1 MGYISKLFMFAA
13 IIVPVLCH
21 AQDVKRY
28 ELEVKDFT
36 CLDVVDGFNVV
47 YHTSNDTIGV
57 AMFETTTLIAD
68 KILFENNN
76 KGKLSIKK
84 GFYEE
89 GQLPDGLPEIHVYSR
104 FLKEVRNSADSLIR
118 LASFRPT
125 MEFKATIIGNGRIV
139 ARGINCSKFS
149 GAIKTGSGTIVA
161 AGNCE
166 TASLSVLGT
175 GSVQADDLKAQN
187 VSANFTLGTGTI
199 GCFPVDD
206 LLIKGIKGQV
216 FFRGNPA
223 KIRNHSV
230 GVKIFTIDGLEW
242 KPRKDE

>member
-1 MGYISKLFMFAA
+1 MGNIRSLFLFFSFIAA
-13 IIVPVLCH
+13 FLCS
-21 AQDVKRY
+21 AQDLKHY
-28 ELEVKDFT
+28 ELDVKDFNN
-36 CLDVVDGFNVV
+36 LDVVDGFNVV

-57 AMFETTTLIAD
+57 AMFETIPLIAD

-89 GQLPDGLPEIHVYSR
+89 GQLPDGLPVIHVYSR
-104 FLKEVRNSADSLIR
+104 FLKEVRNSADSLVRI
-118 LASFRPT
+118 ASFRPT
-125 MEFKATIIGNGRIV
+125 MEFKATVIGNGRIV

-149 GAIKTGSGTIVA
+149 GALKTGSGTIVA
-161 AGNCE
+161 AGTCE

-175 GSVQADDLKAQN
+175 GAVQADDLKAQN
-187 VSANFTLGTGTI
+187 VSANLLGTGTI
-199 GCFPVDD
+199 GCYPVED
-206 LLIKGIKGQV
+206 LLIKGIKGKIY
-216 FFRGNPA
+216 FRGKPA

-242 KPRKDE
+242 KPTKND